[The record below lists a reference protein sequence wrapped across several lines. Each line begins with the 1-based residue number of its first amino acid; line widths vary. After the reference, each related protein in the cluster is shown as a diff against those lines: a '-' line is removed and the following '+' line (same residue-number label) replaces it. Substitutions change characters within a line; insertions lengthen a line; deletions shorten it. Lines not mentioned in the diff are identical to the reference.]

1 MQVRFAVRAARTKAR
16 RDADSFLRGG
26 GDRAVDLTD
35 DNYETVLATGTTDN
49 PFAPTL
55 PEDDVWVITVFGP
68 DPSVH
73 FRLDEVS
80 AFPSVEPN

>member
-1 MQVRFAVRAARTKAR
+1 MREKG
-16 RDADSFLRGG
+16 ADFFPPRWGR
-26 GDRAVDLTD
+26 RAVDLTD

-73 FRLDEVS
+73 F
-80 AFPSVEPN
+80 AWTK